1 MAETASGGVI
11 EPMVNTISAL
21 GDLVMAANAG
31 TALFAFVLVILSLE
45 FLRESK
51 GFFVPIA
58 RAAVVGSLAFSGAY
72 LIYGDFLLQPAK
84 AAVARFSAEIPSA
97 SQNALLLTTL
107 GVAGV
112 GITFYAGSKAGAA
125 KALRAARTDAGRA
138 ATRFVSKPDSS
149 TPIRVSDLGRSLSLD
164 VAGRLQLRALTR
176 NPKRPPARAVK
187 PAIKTFASLQRA
199 RG

>member
-1 MAETASGGVI
+1 MAEQATHGFI
-11 EPMVNTISAL
+11 EPMVGTVGAL
-21 GDLVMAANAG
+21 GDLVMDAGAG

-58 RAAVVGSLAFSGAY
+58 RAAVIGSLAFTGAY
-72 LIYGDFLLQPAK
+72 FIYGDFLLQPAK
-84 AAVARFSAEIPSA
+84 AAVARFSAELPSV
-97 SQNALLLTTL
+97 SHNALLLTTL
-107 GVAGV
+107 GVAGA
-112 GITFYAGSKAGAA
+112 GITFYAGSKSGAA
-125 KALRAARTDAGRA
+125 AALRSARASAGKSVV
-138 ATRFVSKPDSS
+138 RFVSKPDPS
-149 TPIRVSDLGRSLSLD
+149 TPLRVSDLGRGLSLD

-187 PAIKTFASLQRA
+187 PALKTFASLQRA